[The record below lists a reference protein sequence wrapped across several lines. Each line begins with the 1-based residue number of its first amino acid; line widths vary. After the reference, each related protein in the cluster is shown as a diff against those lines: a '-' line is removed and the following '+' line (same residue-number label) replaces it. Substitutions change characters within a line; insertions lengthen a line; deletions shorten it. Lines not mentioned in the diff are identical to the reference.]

1 MKFAETNDKGNEYKV
16 IEDDLSAQTRSI
28 SPIHQNT
35 KFAAQEASNRPE
47 ASTPN
52 LSIFLQ

>member
-1 MKFAETNDKGNEYKV
+1 MGNEYKV
-16 IEDDLSAQTRSI
+16 YEDDLSAQTRSI